1 MSTYHDHTSGISLT
15 LRDRTASVV
24 VVRDTQ
30 STHATVNVSQRGM
43 PGRDGDLI
51 QQEAIDELRDNDCWG
66 TDDWGV

>member
-51 QQEAIDELRDNDCWG
+51 QQEAIDELKERGIW
-66 TDDWGV
+66 TVEDW